1 MARWNRRVTL
11 ALPALWLAACSS
23 PNSTDVDPD
32 AAGQSTGLFGYIG
45 PRSGEA
51 GEGTGGSALIDGAG
65 ATGSGASGS
74 VGPAGDACA
83 VVEQEAENSRRPVD
97 IIFIIDNSGS
107 MAGEISQVQAR
118 INDDFVRIIEESSV
132 DYRVI
137 MLSRYGDVD
146 TRDPIG
152 DSDHPICIHQ
162 PLGAG
167 ECVDPENELLD
178 HNPPI
183 FFHFS
188 ADITS
193 HASLC
198 IIFEAFS
205 QSDEIGEGRPD
216 WIPIARNGYSAFLR
230 ERALKTFVEI
240 TDDGVNCST
249 NATADGS
256 RLRLDDGDNA
266 EDGEAVAEAFDA
278 ALLELS
284 PEHFGT
290 AAQRNYNFYSI
301 VAMDENDPETAPW
314 QPEDP
319 IQEGMCSAGGG
330 AEAPGTG
337 YQALSIM
344 TDALRYPT
352 CLNDNFDAI
361 FQAIAQGV
369 VSGSLS
375 CEWAIPAPP
384 SGQTLDREKVSVL
397 YTPGES
403 DEAEPIPYVDVVDNC
418 DDGGGW
424 YYNDKENPTR
434 VVVCNATCDRLR
446 RDPDG
451 AVMVRFEC
459 ERVIEVQ

>member
-1 MARWNRRVTL
+1 MARSNCRVSRV
-11 ALPALWLAACSS
+11 LPVLWLAACSS
-23 PNSTDVDPD
+23 SNATDVEADPE
-32 AAGQSTGLFGYIG
+32 GQNAGLFGYVG
-45 PRSGEA
+45 PRSGQDS
-51 GEGTGGSALIDGAG
+51 EGTGGDTLIDGAG
-65 ATGSGASGS
+65 ANGSGASGS

-97 IIFIIDNSGS
+97 IIFIIDNSSS
-107 MAGEISQVQAR
+107 MAGEISQVEAR
-118 INDDFVRIIEESSV
+118 INDDFVRIIEESAV

-146 TRDPIG
+146 TDDPIG
-152 DSDHPICIHQ
+152 DSDHPICIYQ

-167 ECVDPENELLD
+167 ECSDPDSELLN
-178 HNPPI
+178 HNPPH

-198 IIFEAFS
+198 IIFEAFA
-205 QSDEIGEGRPD
+205 QSDELGEGRPD

-230 ERALKTFVEI
+230 ERALKTFVAI

-256 RLRLDDGDNA
+256 RLSLEDGDSA
-266 EDGEAVAEAFDA
+266 EDGEAVAEAFDQ

-290 AAQRNYNFYSI
+290 PAQRNYNFYSI

-319 IQEGMCSAGGG
+319 IQERTCSAGGG

-344 TDALRYPT
+344 TEALRYPT
-352 CLNDNFDAI
+352 CLNENFDAI
-361 FQAIAQGV
+361 FQAIAEGV
-369 VSGSLS
+369 IVGSLS

-384 SGQTLDREKVSVL
+384 AGQTLDREKVSVL
-397 YTPGES
+397 YTPGGS

-418 DDGGGW
+418 GEEGGW
-424 YYNDKENPTR
+424 FYNDKDNPTR
-434 VVVCNATCDRLR
+434 VVVCDATCDRLR

-451 AVMVRFEC
+451 AVTVRFEC
-459 ERVIEVQ
+459 EQVIVVQ